1 MLVVTVF
8 IFQSFT
14 VCLYGTIWIYFYIS
28 NYEVDNTNPIY
39 LDEWDK
45 GPELKAPK
53 TEQIL

>member
-14 VCLYGTIWIYFYIS
+14 GCLYGTIWIYFYIS